1 MRRIF
6 EQGGARGSEE
16 RFMWPLAGFALGA
29 LVGAVG
35 VALRGQDIAQA
46 ARPGAKAAIKA
57 AMLALHEA
65 RIRQAELVEKA
76 EDLFAEAT
84 VEVVQE
90 RTAGVAAAFRAKAET
105 AAKARN
111 DELVRRGEIVA
122 AVRALYAESAG
133 EPSGEK
139 LAAAIAAA
147 EERAREIIEA
157 GRAGASAAAAETKG
171 GERNAP
177 GGADHE

>member
-1 MRRIF
+1 
-6 EQGGARGSEE
+6 
-16 RFMWPLAGFALGA
+16 MWPLAGFALGA

-35 VALRGQDIAQA
+35 IALRGQEVAQA

-57 AMLALHEA
+57 AMIALHEA
-65 RIRQAELVEKA
+65 RIRQAELVERA

-84 VEVVQE
+84 AEVVQE
-90 RTAGVAAAFRAKAET
+90 RTAIVASAFRAKAEQ

-111 DELVRRGEIVA
+111 DEVVRRGEIVA
-122 AVRALYAESAG
+122 AVRALYAETSG
-133 EPSGEK
+133 EPSSEK

-157 GRAGASAAAAETKG
+157 GRAGAEKTAAAETSEKG
-171 GERNAP
+171 A
-177 GGADHE
+177 GGDAHD